1 MGSLNKAMI
10 IGRLGQD
17 PEVRYT
23 QNNTAVAT
31 LNVATSERYKDQ
43 SGEWKESTEWH
54 RVVAW
59 GRLAEVCNQY
69 AKKGREIYVEGPI
82 TTREWEDR
90 DGNKR
95 YTTEIKALTVQFLG
109 SRSDGS
115 GGNSGSN
122 SDGGYSSNT
131 SPAASRKTASA
142 ANESSTPFSD
152 DVDDDLPF

>member
-59 GRLAEVCNQY
+59 GRLAEVCSQY
-69 AKKGREIYVEGPI
+69 AKKGREIYIEGPI
-82 TTREWEDR
+82 STRDWEDK

-115 GGNSGSN
+115 GSNSGN
-122 SDGGYSSNT
+122 DYSSNA
-131 SPAASRKTASA
+131 SPAPSRKPSSS
-142 ANESSTPFSD
+142 ANESSASFSNE
-152 DVDDDLPF
+152 VDDDLPF